1 MFVDKAQV
9 ELKAGKGG
17 DGIVSFR
24 HEIYVDKGGPDG
36 GDGGRGGDIILKASR
51 NENTLSKFRFK
62 KSLVAED
69 GKNGSS
75 QNKRGRKGNN
85 LTIKVPVGTVVLA
98 EDGLPIVDLAIDN
111 QEFIIAR
118 GGDGGFGNAHFTSSV
133 RQAPKIAEKGEPG
146 DELIATLELKII
158 ADVGLIG
165 LPNAGKSTFLS
176 VVSNARP
183 EIANYPFTTLKP
195 NLGVVELGDDS
206 SMLIAD
212 IPGLIEGASQG
223 KGLGDE
229 FLRHVS
235 RCQVLLH
242 LIDSTSDNVAKDYQI
257 IRSELK
263 NYSLELAHK
272 PEVVALTKVD
282 LIDAEIAE
290 FQKEQLRAINNSL
303 EIFTISAQA
312 HIQIKELLAE
322 TYKLAMKPK
331 KAKEKASSKGQ
342 LPVISLKEKPD
353 SWKLVKKT
361 TYWVVTGR
369 KIEKFAKRTDYD
381 NEYGVTRLRDIMKKM
396 GILRELDKK
405 QAQPGQKIVIGQ
417 PKIGEIIY

>member
-1 MFVDKAQV
+1 MFIDKAQV
-9 ELKAGKGG
+9 QLKAGKGG
-17 DGIVSFR
+17 DGVVSFR

-62 KSLVAED
+62 KSLIAED
-69 GKNGSS
+69 GKNGSG

-85 LTIKVPVGTVVLA
+85 LVIKVPVGTVVLA
-98 EDGLPIVDLAIDN
+98 EDGQPIVDLVIDN
-111 QEFIIAR
+111 QGFIVAK

-133 RQAPKIAEKGEPG
+133 RQAPKVAEKGEPG
-146 DELIATLELKII
+146 DELLVTLELKII
-158 ADVGLIG
+158 ADVGLVG

-195 NLGVVELGDDS
+195 NLGVVDLGDDNS
-206 SMLIAD
+206 LLIAD
-212 IPGLIEGASQG
+212 IPGLIEGASEG

-242 LIDSTSDNVAKDYQI
+242 LIDSTTENITQDYQV
-257 IRSELK
+257 IRNELE
-263 NYSLELAHK
+263 NYSFELASK
-272 PEVVALTKVD
+272 PEIVALTKVD

-290 FQKEQLRAINNSL
+290 FQKEQLESL
-303 EIFTISAQA
+303 EKPPEVFYISAQA

-322 TYKLAMKPK
+322 VFKLSLKPK
-331 KAKEKASSKGQ
+331 LDAKKLETDT
-342 LPVISLKEKPD
+342 LPVITLTEKPD
-353 SWKLVKKT
+353 SWKLVKKST
-361 TYWVVTGR
+361 HWQVTGR

-381 NEYGVTRLRDIMKKM
+381 NEYGITRLRDIMKKM
-396 GILRELDKK
+396 GILRELDKR
-405 QAQPGQKIVIGQ
+405 QAQPGEKIVIGQ
-417 PKIGEIIY
+417 PKIGEIVY